1 VKAIAPFLLA
11 SACLLTACTYDSV
24 RMNERHRCAEMPET
38 LAKDCFSRTEDS
50 RKEFEAKRRALE
62 ESVKKGET
70 QPPDARYERWI
81 P

>member
-1 VKAIAPFLLA
+1 MKAIAPLMLA
-11 SACLLTACTYDSV
+11 AACLLAACTYDTV
-24 RMNERHRCAEMPET
+24 RMNERHRCARMPET

-62 ESVKKGET
+62 ESVKKEDGK
-70 QPPDARYERWI
+70 PADGRYERWI